1 MEELIVKFAKTR
13 WVLVL
18 LALCMAVTTLAG
30 CTDRVKLPDESDEQQ
45 EPEEKVPPRLENNTV
60 AQIPFTTM
68 WYRPTMFDSD
78 GVELTD
84 PYITQSVLAFFND
97 IEFRGLKEGESGEQI
112 YLEMKE
118 SQYILLEGSGTIF
131 VCDNGRV
138 MLTIANAGQYFT
150 DVGAVDAEV
159 LRALC
164 APYLA
169 DAAAQQ

>member
-1 MEELIVKFAKTR
+1 MKFTKTR
-13 WVLVL
+13 WLLVL
-18 LALCMAVTTLAG
+18 LALCMAVTALVG
-30 CTDRVKLPDESDEQQ
+30 CRDEAILPDKDGDKQQ
-45 EPEEKVPPRLENNTV
+45 TEDKVPPRLENNTV
-60 AQIPFTTM
+60 AQISFTGM
-68 WYRPTMFDSD
+68 WYRPTMFDSE
-78 GVELTD
+78 GVQLTD
-84 PYITQSVLAFFND
+84 PYITQSVLAFFNNV
-97 IEFRGLKEGESGEQI
+97 EFRGLEEGESGEQI

-164 APYLA
+164 APYLT

>member
-13 WVLVL
+13 WVMVL
-18 LALCMAVTTLAG
+18 LALCMAVTALAG

-131 VCDNGRV
+131 VCDNGRA
-138 MLTIANAGQYFT
+138 MLTITNGGQYFT
-150 DVGAVDAEV
+150 DVGAVDAEA